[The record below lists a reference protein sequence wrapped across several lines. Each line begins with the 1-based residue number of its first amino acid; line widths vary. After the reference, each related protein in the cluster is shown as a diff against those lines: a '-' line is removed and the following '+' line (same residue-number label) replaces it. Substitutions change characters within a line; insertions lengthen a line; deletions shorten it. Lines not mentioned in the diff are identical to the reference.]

1 MELLEYWKIIR
12 KRLWLIVLLMAVSTA
27 SATYYSLQQVPL
39 YRTTTI
45 LFLNPAMPSPLL
57 PYYVTLSAKSL
68 ANTYAEFMRTRSF
81 AQLVAQQMGDETTL
95 EEVLGA
101 ISTHYV
107 EDTQFFKISATHA
120 DSEKAQK
127 LADTAAQ
134 VFIAENIA
142 RQQAEQEQIQAQQSP
157 AKELERL
164 QLQELQQSLQDE
176 LDYSGQQI
184 ESLRTQLTE
193 LESSPPSEE
202 MDQRVLALRQE
213 LINSQSLRV
222 EVLSSLAQAQAS
234 LTASEGAR
242 HVDTAV
248 VVDAA
253 PLPIAPLPQQT
264 LQNILLALVASLG
277 LGVGL
282 AFLLEY
288 LDYTIR
294 TPEELDAVYGMATL
308 GVIGVIQGGDSGGAR
323 REQIVALTDPRSPI
337 AEAFRSLRTNIQFAN
352 PGKLVRSLLITSAG
366 PMEGKTLTA
375 ANLAVSLAG
384 GGSRVIL
391 VDADLRKPRLHRL
404 FEVTKEPGF
413 TNLIID
419 QPGPLPPTPPLPKS
433 GEGGTGRASPPGL
446 GGTEEGALDG
456 YLRRTG
462 VENLRVLPCGTVP
475 PNPAELLGSPRAAEV
490 MEQLKEHAD
499 VVVYDSPPAATV
511 TDAVVMASRVDA
523 VLQVVWAGGTRR
535 DLVVQGKAVLEKV
548 GARILGPVLNRV
560 SLSDLGYYSYYYY
573 YGYYRD
579 GDEHESEE
587 RSGLRRL
594 LPRRWRRRRRKRR
607 SGEEVAAEQG
617 SGGARE
623 PFDEAQDRH
632 GSTGAEGLG

>member
-39 YRTTTI
+39 YRTTTT
-45 LFLNPAMPSPLL
+45 LFLNPSSPSPLL

-81 AQLVAQQMGDETTL
+81 AQLVAEEMGDEITL

-107 EDTQFFKISATHA
+107 EDTQFFKINAIHT

-127 LADTAAQ
+127 LADTTAQ
-134 VFIAENIA
+134 VFIAENIS

-157 AKELERL
+157 AKELERQ

-176 LDYSGQQI
+176 LDYYGRQI
-184 ESLRTQLTE
+184 ERLQAQITE

-202 MDQRVLALRQE
+202 VDQRALALRQE
-213 LINSQSLRV
+213 LISNQSLRV
-222 EVLSSLAQAQAS
+222 EVLSSLVQTQAS
-234 LTASEGAR
+234 LAVGEVSN
-242 HVDTAV
+242 VDTAV

-294 TPEELDAVYGMATL
+294 TPEELDAIYGMATL
-308 GVIGVIQGGDSGGAR
+308 GVIGVIQSGDGTGAR
-323 REQIVALTDPRSPI
+323 REQIVALTQPRSPI
-337 AEAFRSLRTNIQFAN
+337 AEAFRSLRTNIQFAS
-352 PGKLVRSLLITSAG
+352 PDEPVHSLLITSAG
-366 PMEGKTLTA
+366 PGEGKTLTA

-391 VDADLRKPRLHRL
+391 VDADLRKPRQHRL

-413 TNLIID
+413 TNLVID
-419 QPGPLPPTPPLPKS
+419 QQGDLEDYLKPT
-433 GEGGTGRASPPGL
+433 A
-446 GGTEEGALDG
+446 
-456 YLRRTG
+456 
-462 VENLRVLPCGTVP
+462 VENLRVLPSGTAP

-499 VVVYDSPPAATV
+499 VVVYDTPPAATV
-511 TDAVVMASRVDA
+511 TDAVVMSPRVDA

-535 DLVVQGKAVLEKV
+535 DLVRQGRTILEKV
-548 GARILGPVLNRV
+548 GARVLGPVLNRV

-579 GDEHESEE
+579 DDGREPEKWA
-587 RSGLRRL
+587 GLRRL
-594 LPRRWRRRRRKRR
+594 LPQRWRRRRRR
-607 SGEEVAAEQG
+607 SEEVAEKQE
-617 SGGARE
+617 S
-623 PFDEAQDRH
+623 
-632 GSTGAEGLG
+632 